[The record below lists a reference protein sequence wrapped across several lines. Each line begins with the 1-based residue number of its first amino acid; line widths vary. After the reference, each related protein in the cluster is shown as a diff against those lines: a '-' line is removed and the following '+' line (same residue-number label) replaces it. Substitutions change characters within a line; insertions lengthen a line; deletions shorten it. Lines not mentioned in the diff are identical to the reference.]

1 MPRPLA
7 RRFAGLALLLAA
19 AWGLAGCPVESDAPV
34 APVEEATEDPS
45 VFGLW
50 FSDENDASIWFHIYR
65 LADAPPGTIEVT
77 IVTQEADGSG
87 ESERYAGHLT
97 RLGELAFAN
106 VQGPLGGGAPS
117 GPYYLVNYR
126 IAADGALELRMLKGS
141 TVQAAI
147 AAKALTGGAAE
158 GKPDE
163 YIADSSERV
172 RAFIAATD
180 PAELFEAPLR
190 LVPVKA
196 QP

>member
-7 RRFAGLALLLAA
+7 RRFAGLALLLATA
-19 AWGLAGCPVESDAPV
+19 CGLAGCPVESDAPV

-45 VFGLW
+45 IYGLW
-50 FSDENDASIWFHIYR
+50 FSDENDASTWFHIYR
-65 LADAPPGTIEVT
+65 LTDAQPGTIEVT
-77 IVTQEADGSG
+77 IVTHETDGSG
-87 ESERYAGHLT
+87 ESDRYAGHLS

-106 VQGPLGGGAPS
+106 VQGPFAGGAPG

-126 IAADGALELRMLKGS
+126 IAADGALELRMLKGA
-141 TVQAAI
+141 TVQAAF
-147 AAKALTGGAAE
+147 AAKTLTGGTAE

-163 YIADSSERV
+163 YITDSSERV

-180 PAELFEAPLR
+180 PSELFEAPLR